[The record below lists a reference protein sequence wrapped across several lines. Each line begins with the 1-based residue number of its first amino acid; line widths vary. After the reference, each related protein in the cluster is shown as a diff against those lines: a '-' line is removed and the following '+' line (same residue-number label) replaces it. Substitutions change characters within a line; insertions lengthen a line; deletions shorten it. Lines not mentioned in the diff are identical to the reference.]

1 MFGFRIIGIR
11 TGVAVL
17 GVGRRE
23 GVVTVRKHVVSVGR
37 ITSRWIV
44 VRAACCVCES
54 APSPTSDS
62 VEGYYY
68 GVRSAR
74 RPIGSRVSLNCD
86 LMPAE

>member
-37 ITSRWIV
+37 ITSVDRGPWTV
-44 VRAACCVCES
+44 QRAACARALRVR
-54 APSPTSDS
+54 PPTPWKGITT
-62 VEGYYY
+62 GY
-68 GVRSAR
+68 GPLDVQ
-74 RPIGSRVSLNCD
+74 
-86 LMPAE
+86 